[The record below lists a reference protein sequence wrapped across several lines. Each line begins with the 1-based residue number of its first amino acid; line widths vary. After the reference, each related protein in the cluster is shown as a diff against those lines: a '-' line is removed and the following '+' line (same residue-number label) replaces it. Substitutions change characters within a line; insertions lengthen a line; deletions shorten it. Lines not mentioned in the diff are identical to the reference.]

1 MGSLDLRRSN
11 WRAPEAE
18 AMHDATIKGRN
29 VIMLIFLII
38 SLANHEGND
47 TLLGVSPTFQLLG
60 HLSFTNPNTGMDS
73 EQSPQS
79 SK

>member
-1 MGSLDLRRSN
+1 
-11 WRAPEAE
+11 
-18 AMHDATIKGRN
+18 MHDATIKGRN

-38 SLANHEGND
+38 SLAYHEGND

-60 HLSFTNPNTGMDS
+60 HLSCTNPNTGMDF
-73 EQSPQS
+73 EQSLQS